1 MKKPRKKKS
10 KLTLWYRRKKR
21 ARAKA
26 QTSKQKKPVHIPVM
40 NIVLV
45 VIAIALL
52 LFTLEMIR
60 LYKETGMIPD
70 TLCTCVFTA
79 LGGECGAMAWIKT
92 SKERNKERRW
102 EVNDRQHSE
111 AREDAM
117 IAKEEQTNAERH
129 NNSGENLELPP
140 E

>member
-26 QTSKQKKPVHIPVM
+26 QASKKPVHVPVM
-40 NIVLV
+40 NIILV

-52 LFTLEMIR
+52 IFTLEMIK

-70 TLCTCVFTA
+70 TLCTYVFGA

-102 EVNDRQHSE
+102 EVSDRQHSK

-129 NNSGENLELPP
+129 NDSGENLELSP